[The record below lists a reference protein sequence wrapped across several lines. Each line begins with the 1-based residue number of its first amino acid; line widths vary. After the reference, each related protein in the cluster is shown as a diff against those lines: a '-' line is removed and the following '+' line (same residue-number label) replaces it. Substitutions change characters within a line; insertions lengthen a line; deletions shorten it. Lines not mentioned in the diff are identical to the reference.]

1 MSSTN
6 PGQSAPEFL
15 AWASGHQRD
24 RRRHNADLAQI
35 TEHPD
40 PHSREDALGQ
50 QQAWAR
56 RRTRAQHL
64 HASALAQ
71 MKPQGEAQEPAAG

>member
-1 MSSTN
+1 MGASPTPNASAQ
-6 PGQSAPEFL
+6 PAPEFL

-24 RRRHNADLAQI
+24 RRRHDAELAQI

-40 PHSREDALGQ
+40 PHDQQDAVGQ

-56 RRTRAQHL
+56 RRNREQQLHTSAMAQIRPADQ
-64 HASALAQ
+64 AS
-71 MKPQGEAQEPAAG
+71 